1 MLAHGPLPMCS
12 SLCGLSADR
21 AFHKKV
27 LFPKFRKYY
36 AAELVLTILFFRER
50 NLRTYSEA
58 AHGATAGYYFT
69 NQQHTDEDDGYTLLS
84 AIGQPSGGGEFYH
97 ADAGRAHV
105 VCAGDILF
113 VNPQSR
119 HGTAEFRIEQGDAMR
134 VMFAFFLKSESVV
147 ALGVG
152 AADSE
157 KRGLDQSWRAAKPAK
172 RAKRGA
178 R

>member
-1 MLAHGPLPMCS
+1 
-12 SLCGLSADR
+12 
-21 AFHKKV
+21 
-27 LFPKFRKYY
+27 
-36 AAELVLTILFFRER
+36 
-50 NLRTYSEA
+50 
-58 AHGATAGYYFT
+58 
-69 NQQHTDEDDGYTLLS
+69 
-84 AIGQPSGGGEFYH
+84 
-97 ADAGRAHV
+97 
-105 VCAGDILF
+105 
-113 VNPQSR
+113 
-119 HGTAEFRIEQGDAMR
+119 MR

>member
-1 MLAHGPLPMCS
+1 M
-12 SLCGLSADR
+12 
-21 AFHKKV
+21 K
-27 LFPKFRKYY
+27 
-36 AAELVLTILFFRER
+36 
-50 NLRTYSEA
+50 EA
-58 AHGATAGYYFT
+58 
-69 NQQHTDEDDGYTLLS
+69 
-84 AIGQPSGGGEFYH
+84 
-97 ADAGRAHV
+97 
-105 VCAGDILF
+105 
-113 VNPQSR
+113 R

-157 KRGLDQSWRAAKPAK
+157 KRSLDQSWRAAKPAK